1 MKKKSIAILATIW
14 MMILVAVGSSA
25 LTLFFTGNSGRSEAA
40 TLSANIFEMA
50 ERYARLEEIR
60 ETLMAEYY
68 TEIDDETLMTGA
80 IRGMMDSLEDPYTF
94 YYTPEEMQE
103 MEEESEGVYHGVGML
118 VSMTEEAQLRV
129 VRVFRAS
136 PAEKAGVL
144 AGDIL
149 LAVDGTP
156 VSGATSK
163 DMNDAVSLIR
173 GEDNSEVIVTIL
185 RGEEEMDVPMLRG
198 DVTINYVEYE
208 ILEGD
213 IGYMVLYQFMGNCV
227 NGFREAMQAFEDAD
241 VSGVIVD
248 VRANPG
254 GRLIDVVAICDELLP
269 EGMIVYTEDRAGSRI
284 PYYSNDEYWDIPMVV
299 LADEASASASEIFAA
314 AMQDY
319 ERGIVVGKTTF
330 GKGIVQTLISFRDDG
345 AGMQYTTSSYFT
357 PKGRSIHGEGVTPDV
372 EVELWENYD
381 ASITEPDPEND
392 NQLKVAIEEL
402 RKLIDAKK

>member
-94 YYTPEEMQE
+94 YYTPEEMQD
-103 MEEESEGVYHGVGML
+103 MQEESEGVYHGVGML

-129 VRVFRAS
+129 VRVFRDS

-173 GEDNSEVIVTIL
+173 GEDSSEVVVTIL

-198 DVTINYVEYE
+198 NVTINYVEYE

-213 IGYMVLYQFMGNCV
+213 IGY
-227 NGFREAMQAFEDAD
+227 
-241 VSGVIVD
+241 
-248 VRANPG
+248 
-254 GRLIDVVAICDELLP
+254 
-269 EGMIVYTEDRAGSRI
+269 
-284 PYYSNDEYWDIPMVV
+284 VV
-299 LADEASASASEIFAA
+299 L
-314 AMQDY
+314 
-319 ERGIVVGKTTF
+319 
-330 GKGIVQTLISFRDDG
+330 
-345 AGMQYTTSSYFT
+345 
-357 PKGRSIHGEGVTPDV
+357 
-372 EVELWENYD
+372 
-381 ASITEPDPEND
+381 
-392 NQLKVAIEEL
+392 
-402 RKLIDAKK
+402 